1 MYGQR
6 LQEAGVPAQV
16 KRYNGMIHGFTA
28 RPEFDQA
35 KLGLALKLALGK
47 NYYLK
52 RYPTPTKDL

>member
-1 MYGQR
+1 
-6 LQEAGVPAQV
+6 
-16 KRYNGMIHGFTA
+16 MIHGFTA